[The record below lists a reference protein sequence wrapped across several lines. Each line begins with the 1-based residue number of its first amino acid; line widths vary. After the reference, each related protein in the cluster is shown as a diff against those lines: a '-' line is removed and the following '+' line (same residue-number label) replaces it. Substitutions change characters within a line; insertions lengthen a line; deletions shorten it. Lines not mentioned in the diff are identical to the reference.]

1 MAKAIQL
8 TESASWIK
16 ELESSL
22 KNHLTQSDDQ
32 DLINTIH
39 ALTPPSSLLDIK
51 EFENNEHIA
60 KHMRQTLSLSLLEEL
75 EENGPSLITD
85 WALGWLKFPG
95 LLLPINRAQ
104 STKQLVLV
112 QKFYCTFIARL
123 LSRLKT
129 QASTNADGMRW
140 LFTLTDQWRLDYEG
154 MTKIG
159 FKKAASIRI
168 PIAEPNIYAQEDE
181 VGYLHL
187 MNIFSAFQTGQL
199 SAIPWRKLKPQEQFG
214 GYLFFVICLS
224 GVTYS
229 QLKIIANMSLMKK
242 SFDLPFSSL
251 LLPLDSS
258 LKLADVYDLNK
269 LKSGENQT
277 YRWIPDPV
285 SASLHHRLRKGWV
298 FESPKSGFYS
308 QCIQDF
314 LTSLKNTF
322 RIQSA
327 SSKSDLH
334 GGQINLLNN
343 ALNHFS
349 NTSSLILASRAYQRR
364 SLPAFIWHR
373 LERDYDTKDL
383 GFTSLNRLN
392 SITLSQE
399 GIPRQSVNISEEFI
413 EPMVFDKL
421 VKMGDDQNHWT
432 ESCLA
437 IVKDYVEGRLELLAA
452 LALIEKRKM
461 ELELGAEALFTLLA
475 SWMQWIIENVN
486 ENNKSTLEYPAA
498 LLPPMVQIYDIYADF
513 KDLDA
518 ESRIDEFDVLETES
532 QYNKTNQ
539 EKLRRAWNSFHTYL
553 IQIGHIDASQFT
565 SIKMDSKLSR
575 VGSAYI
581 SEPEFQLAREVLYSN
596 TEHPLEFRNICLI
609 ILTLSYR
616 LGLRRSEVSKL
627 STDHVSFLSG
637 KIQNLSI
644 QWWSERSLKSPSSTR
659 IIPLNGLLSE
669 REGLWLALMAT
680 ARSRGLWISEDILH
694 ATALELNE
702 QIKKYIDLSPVG
714 SKGFLFLSDEF
725 LNQGQKAT
733 VAVDRII
740 KFIHEALRA
749 PGSSSADLRFHHL
762 RHSCATNTLLL
773 LMGKHLPNSEKYT
786 FNTIYGNT
794 AAINQLNR
802 LQRKPLALDY
812 LDPETRKKNFELR
825 STFARKHLLLSDDSS
840 GADVYAVSR
849 LLGHSSPMTTLT
861 SYIHVIDLLV
871 GAFLNERF
879 CKFNERLKLAIHADF
894 KPQLTDRIKSLKDEN
909 VGTTLLD
916 KKVVGRPRRMPKVI
930 SLKQTLS

>member
-269 LKSGENQT
+269 LQSGENQT

-349 NTSSLILASRAYQRR
+349 NTS
-364 SLPAFIWHR
+364 
-373 LERDYDTKDL
+373 
-383 GFTSLNRLN
+383 
-392 SITLSQE
+392 
-399 GIPRQSVNISEEFI
+399 
-413 EPMVFDKL
+413 
-421 VKMGDDQNHWT
+421 
-432 ESCLA
+432 
-437 IVKDYVEGRLELLAA
+437 
-452 LALIEKRKM
+452 
-461 ELELGAEALFTLLA
+461 
-475 SWMQWIIENVN
+475 
-486 ENNKSTLEYPAA
+486 
-498 LLPPMVQIYDIYADF
+498 
-513 KDLDA
+513 
-518 ESRIDEFDVLETES
+518 
-532 QYNKTNQ
+532 
-539 EKLRRAWNSFHTYL
+539 
-553 IQIGHIDASQFT
+553 
-565 SIKMDSKLSR
+565 
-575 VGSAYI
+575 
-581 SEPEFQLAREVLYSN
+581 
-596 TEHPLEFRNICLI
+596 
-609 ILTLSYR
+609 
-616 LGLRRSEVSKL
+616 
-627 STDHVSFLSG
+627 
-637 KIQNLSI
+637 
-644 QWWSERSLKSPSSTR
+644 
-659 IIPLNGLLSE
+659 
-669 REGLWLALMAT
+669 
-680 ARSRGLWISEDILH
+680 
-694 ATALELNE
+694 
-702 QIKKYIDLSPVG
+702 
-714 SKGFLFLSDEF
+714 
-725 LNQGQKAT
+725 
-733 VAVDRII
+733 
-740 KFIHEALRA
+740 
-749 PGSSSADLRFHHL
+749 
-762 RHSCATNTLLL
+762 
-773 LMGKHLPNSEKYT
+773 
-786 FNTIYGNT
+786 
-794 AAINQLNR
+794 
-802 LQRKPLALDY
+802 
-812 LDPETRKKNFELR
+812 
-825 STFARKHLLLSDDSS
+825 
-840 GADVYAVSR
+840 
-849 LLGHSSPMTTLT
+849 
-861 SYIHVIDLLV
+861 
-871 GAFLNERF
+871 
-879 CKFNERLKLAIHADF
+879 
-894 KPQLTDRIKSLKDEN
+894 
-909 VGTTLLD
+909 
-916 KKVVGRPRRMPKVI
+916 
-930 SLKQTLS
+930 